1 MKRSTVTLPDH
12 LAEALDAYV
21 TAQEVPPSTTAVVQ
35 VALEEFLIER
45 GYLPKL
51 QNKQL
56 RITPVKSGVTN
67 TSIEHDEVLYGM
79 TE

>member
-35 VALEEFLIER
+35 VALEEF
-45 GYLPKL
+45 
-51 QNKQL
+51 
-56 RITPVKSGVTN
+56 
-67 TSIEHDEVLYGM
+67 
-79 TE
+79 